1 MKKIV
6 FLILLSIFAA
16 GLFAECDGGQ
26 CANVKITRMYIT
38 PNGNTV
44 ISTSGDESKLSC
56 NAGANGYISMA
67 VEQKNYNAT
76 YSLILMA
83 HSTGHPISIR
93 TTESGS
99 CSIQYVVSDKYL

>member
-6 FLILLSIFAA
+6 FLILLSIFST
-16 GLFAECDGGQ
+16 GLFAECAGHQ
-26 CANVKITRMYIT
+26 CSNVKITRMYISPSGDT
-38 PNGNTV
+38 I

-56 NAGANGYISMA
+56 DAGTSGYLSMA

-83 HSTGHPISIR
+83 HSTGHPIAIR

-99 CSIQYVVSDKYL
+99 CKIQYVVSDK

>member
-6 FLILLSIFAA
+6 LPILFSMFSTE
-16 GLFAECDGGQ
+16 LFAECADVQ
-26 CANVKITRMYIT
+26 CANVKVTRMYVT

-67 VEQKNYNAT
+67 VEQKNYDAT

-83 HSTGHPISIR
+83 HSTGHPITIR
-93 TTESGS
+93 TAESGS
-99 CSIQYVVSDKYL
+99 CSIQYVVSDK